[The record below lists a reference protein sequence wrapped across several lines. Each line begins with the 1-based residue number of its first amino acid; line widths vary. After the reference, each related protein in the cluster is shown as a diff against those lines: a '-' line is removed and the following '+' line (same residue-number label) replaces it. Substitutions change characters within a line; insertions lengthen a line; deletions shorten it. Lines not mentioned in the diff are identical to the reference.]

1 MDLSIIIP
9 AFNENKKIANDIQAV
24 EKFLI
29 ENRIS
34 GEIIIV
40 DDGSTDETS
49 QTARKVTTSEVVVT
63 KVIRNENHR
72 GKGFAVR
79 SGIVSSSGN
88 YVMFADSGNC
98 IPFEF
103 ALTGLQWLKDDIC
116 DIAHGS
122 RKLPESR
129 VAKPWVWYRKI
140 YSIVFR
146 RILIL
151 FLKIPQWLSDT
162 QCGFKLYRGDV
173 ARQLFKECK
182 SNGFMFDV
190 EIILR
195 AIQSGLRIKEFPIQ
209 WTSDADSRLSLLKN
223 AFPILLELLSIK
235 RMARRGFKQDGE
247 GKSY

>member
-9 AFNENKKIANDIQAV
+9 AFNENKKIANDILVA

-29 ENRIS
+29 ENRIE

-49 QTARKVTTSEVVVT
+49 QIAQKLTISREVVT
-63 KVIRNENHR
+63 RVIRNEDHR

-88 YVMFADSGNC
+88 FVMFADSGNC

-103 ALTGLQWLKDDIC
+103 TLTGLQWLKDDIC

-122 RKLPESR
+122 RKLPESKI
-129 VAKPWVWYRKI
+129 AKPWVLYRKI

-151 FLKIPQWLSDT
+151 FLNIPRWLSDT
-162 QCGFKLYRGDV
+162 QCGFKVYRGDI

-195 AIQSGLRIKEFPIQ
+195 AIQSGFRIKEFPVH
-209 WTSDADSRLSLLKN
+209 WTSDPDSRLSLLKN

-235 RMARRGFKQDGE
+235 RIARGRFKQEGE
-247 GKSY
+247 